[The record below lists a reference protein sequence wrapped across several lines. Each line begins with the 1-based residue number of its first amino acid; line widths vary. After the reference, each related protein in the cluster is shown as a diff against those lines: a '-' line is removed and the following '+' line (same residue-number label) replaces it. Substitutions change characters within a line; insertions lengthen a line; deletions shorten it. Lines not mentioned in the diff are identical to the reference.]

1 MRSVTEMP
9 ILPVQANA
17 GDQPTALA
25 RISTLRKDI
34 FTLAKVRLTAMVV
47 ITTVVGYVTGANG
60 HVHLWI
66 LALAAAGTWLVAG
79 SASALNQVLETGPDG
94 LMNRTR
100 QRPLPAGRMLPSTAI
115 LFAIF
120 TAVSGLGLLYFGVNL
135 LTALLGLTNLVLYA
149 FVYTPLKRIS
159 TLNTLVGAICGAIP
173 PMMGYA
179 AATGRIGLPAI
190 ILGLLLFVWQIP
202 HFLALAW
209 MYRDDYAHGGFRM
222 LPVVDASG
230 QVTCRMMILY
240 SALLI
245 PVSTA
250 ACFFGFAGA
259 WFGVAALALGLVMV
273 YLSLRLRREKTRQN
287 ARRVFLASVIYL
299 PLVLI
304 VLVADLRHRPHAPVT
319 IILASPPAG
328 QVVPGGLPSGKSRP

>member
-1 MRSVTEMP
+1 MRSMTEMP
-9 ILPVQANA
+9 VLPVQVNA
-17 GDQPTALA
+17 VDQPTAMA
-25 RISTLRKDI
+25 RVSMLRKDI

-47 ITTVVGYVTGANG
+47 ITTVVGYVTGADG
-60 HVHLWI
+60 HVRLWI
-66 LALAAAGTWLVAG
+66 LTLAAAGTWLVAG
-79 SASALNQVLETGPDG
+79 SASALNQVLEIRPDG

-100 QRPLPAGRMLPSTAI
+100 QRPLPAGRLLPSTAI
-115 LFAIF
+115 LFAIL
-120 TAVSGLGLLYFGVNL
+120 TAVSGLGLLYFGANP
-135 LTALLGLTNLVLYA
+135 LTALLGLTNLALYA
-149 FVYTPLKRIS
+149 FVYTPLKRVS

-173 PMMGYA
+173 PMMGYT
-179 AATGRIGLPAI
+179 AATGRIGSPAL

-222 LPVVDASG
+222 LPVVDAGG

-250 ACFFGFAGA
+250 ACFFGFAGP
-259 WFGVAALALGLVMV
+259 WFGVAALVLGMVMV
-273 YLSLRLRREKTRQN
+273 YLSLRLRREKTRPN

-304 VLVADLRHRPHAPVT
+304 ILVADLRHRSHAPVT
-319 IILASPPAG
+319 IILTPPSAG
-328 QVVPGGLPSGKSRP
+328 QVVPTVPPPGGN

>member
-1 MRSVTEMP
+1 M
-9 ILPVQANA
+9 
-17 GDQPTALA
+17 
-25 RISTLRKDI
+25 
-34 FTLAKVRLTAMVV
+34 
-47 ITTVVGYVTGANG
+47 
-60 HVHLWI
+60 
-66 LALAAAGTWLVAG
+66 
-79 SASALNQVLETGPDG
+79 
-94 LMNRTR
+94 
-100 QRPLPAGRMLPSTAI
+100 
-115 LFAIF
+115 
-120 TAVSGLGLLYFGVNL
+120 YFGVNP
-135 LTALLGLTNLVLYA
+135 LTALLGLTNLVIYA

-209 MYRDDYAHGGFRM
+209 MYRDDYAYGGFRM
-222 LPVVDASG
+222 LPVVDTSG

-259 WFGVAALALGLVMV
+259 SFGVAALALGLVMV

-304 VLVADLRHRPHAPVT
+304 VLVADLRHRPRAPVT
-319 IILASPPAG
+319 IILTSPAAG
-328 QVVPGGLPSGKSRP
+328 HVVPGGLPSGKSRP

>member
-1 MRSVTEMP
+1 M
-9 ILPVQANA
+9 LC
-17 GDQPTALA
+17 
-25 RISTLRKDI
+25 KDI

-47 ITTVVGYVTGANG
+47 ITTVVGYVTGADG
-60 HVHLWI
+60 HVRLWI
-66 LALAAAGTWLVAG
+66 LALVAAGTWLVAG
-79 SASALNQVLETGPDG
+79 SASALNQVLEIRPDG

-100 QRPLPAGRMLPSTAI
+100 ERPLPAGRMLPSTAI
-115 LFAIF
+115 FFAIF
-120 TAVSGLGLLYFGVNL
+120 TAVSGLALLYFGVNS
-135 LTALLGLTNLVLYA
+135 LTALLGLTNLALYA

-173 PMMGYA
+173 PMMGYT
-179 AATGRIGLPAI
+179 AATGRIGLPAL

-209 MYRDDYAHGGFRM
+209 MYRDDYSHGGFRM

-245 PVSTA
+245 PVATA
-250 ACFFGFAGA
+250 ACFFGFAGP
-259 WFGVAALALGLVMV
+259 WFGAAALALGMVMV

-304 VLVADLRHRPHAPVT
+304 ILVADLRYRPHTPVT
-319 IILASPPAG
+319 IILTSPPAG
-328 QVVPGGLPSGKSRP
+328 QVVPGILPTGGNRPS